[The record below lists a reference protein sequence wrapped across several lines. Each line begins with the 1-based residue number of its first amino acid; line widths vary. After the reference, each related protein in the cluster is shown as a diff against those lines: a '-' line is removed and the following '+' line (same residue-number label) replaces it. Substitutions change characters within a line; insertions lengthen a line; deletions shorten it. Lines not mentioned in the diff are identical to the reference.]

1 MDLRIPYAKT
11 DLAWSVIRER
21 SAELDAAMRALLIMM
36 DGKRPLMDLVP
47 AIKALSLKIEDVHVL
62 LTRGLVR
69 PCTTPAARVTVPMV
83 PVAPPAAPAPP
94 VVAPPQASAP
104 SSNRSLAAAKFYALD
119 QLARLL
125 GRGDEALRLAARQV
139 IDHASLMTWLA
150 SCRDHIEQVA
160 GPDRAELFAARTLE
174 LLPEAQPA
182 LA

>member
-69 PCTTPAARVTVPMV
+69 PCETPAARAAVSAP
-83 PVAPPAAPAPP
+83 PPAAQATP
-94 VVAPPQASAP
+94 VVAPPQAPAP

-139 IDHASLMTWLA
+139 IDHASLMTWLE

-174 LLPEAQPA
+174 LLPEAQSA
-182 LA
+182 FA